1 MKAHRVQLQPRG
13 PWLENKLKMAKFVLN
28 IHQHPAV
35 RSLVTVSVAFIVIV
49 VMPIVIIIV
58 AVPATECD
66 GQ

>member
-1 MKAHRVQLQPRG
+1 MKAHHVQLQSRG
-13 PWLENKLKMAKFVLN
+13 PRLENKLKMAKFVLN

-49 VMPIVIIIV
+49 VMPVVIIIV
-58 AVPATECD
+58 AVAATERS